1 MKVLHF
7 QALVVGA
14 LCLGAAVLAAETNNH
29 HQQLAELQADARNT
43 PADPAPALRRDI
55 DALGVRLATLQPQV
69 VALGEVQGRHTA
81 AQAALGQQQG
91 ELAASLMTLQAAP
104 PGPSRNDLTA
114 LEQRLATAE
123 ATLQKLS
130 ARPAMPAAAN
140 TQPKASTGE
149 KAKAKALTPPFT
161 LLGIETRGDVRFVA
175 ALPVGAYSLTTVHL
189 LQPGDSLNSWQLR
202 AIRADQVVFHIPGH
216 GDRTLPLP

>member
-14 LCLGAAVLAAETNNH
+14 LCLGAAVLAAKTYNH
-29 HQQLAELQADARNT
+29 HQQLAELQAAARNA
-43 PADPAPALRRDI
+43 PPDPAPALRRDI
-55 DALGVRLATLQPQV
+55 GALGDRLATLQPQV
-69 VALGEVQGRHTA
+69 MALGEAQGRHTA
-81 AQAALGQQQG
+81 AQAALGRQQD
-91 ELAASLMTLQAAP
+91 ELAVSLKALQAAP
-104 PGPSRNDLTA
+104 PGPSSSDLTA

-123 ATLQKLS
+123 VTLDKLS
-130 ARPAMPAAAN
+130 TRPSVPAAAN
-140 TQPKASTGE
+140 ARPQASTSE
-149 KAKAKALTPPFT
+149 KAKAKALAPPFT

-175 ALPVGAYSLTTVHL
+175 VLPAGKHSLSTVHL

-202 AIRADQVVFHIPGH
+202 TIRADQVVFHIPGH

>member
-14 LCLGAAVLAAETNNH
+14 LCLGAAVLAAETYNH
-29 HQQLAELQADARNT
+29 HQQLAELQAAARNA

-55 DALGVRLATLQPQV
+55 DALDARLATLQPQV
-69 VALGEVQGRHTA
+69 VALSEVQGRQTT
-81 AQAALGQQQG
+81 AQAALTQQQD
-91 ELAASLMTLQAAP
+91 ELAVSLKTLQAAP
-104 PGPSRNDLTA
+104 PGPSRTDLTA

-123 ATLQKLS
+123 ATLEKLS
-130 ARPAMPAAAN
+130 ARPAVPAAAT
-140 TQPKASTGE
+140 TQPKASSSE
-149 KAKAKALTPPFT
+149 KAKAKPLAPPFT

-175 ALPVGAYSLTTVHL
+175 ALPAGAHSLTTVHL

-202 AIRADQVVFHIPGH
+202 AIRADQVVFHVPGQ
-216 GDRTLPLP
+216 GDHTLPLP

>member
-14 LCLGAAVLAAETNNH
+14 LCLGTAVLATETYNH
-29 HQQLAELQADARNT
+29 HQHLADLQAAARNA

-55 DALGVRLATLQPQV
+55 DALDVRLATLQPQF
-69 VALGEVQGRHTA
+69 VALSEMQGRQTT
-81 AQAALGQQQG
+81 AQAALGQQQD
-91 ELAASLMTLQAAP
+91 ELAASLKTLKAAP
-104 PGPSRNDLTA
+104 PGPSSNDLTV
-114 LEQRLATAE
+114 LEQRLATIE
-123 ATLQKLS
+123 ATLEKLS
-130 ARPAMPAAAN
+130 TRTSASPDNNARP
-140 TQPKASTGE
+140 QASTGE
-149 KAKAKALTPPFT
+149 KAKAKVLTPPFT

-175 ALPVGAYSLTTVHL
+175 ALPAGAHSLTTVHL

-202 AIRADQVVFHIPGH
+202 AIRGDRVVFHIPGQ

>member
-14 LCLGAAVLAAETNNH
+14 LCLGAAVLAAETYNH
-29 HQQLAELQADARNT
+29 HQQLAELLAAARNA

-55 DALGVRLATLQPQV
+55 DALDVRLATLQPQI
-69 VALGEVQGRHTA
+69 VALSEVQGRQTT
-81 AQAALGQQQG
+81 AQAALAQQQD
-91 ELAASLMTLQAAP
+91 ELAASLKTLQAAP
-104 PGPSRNDLTA
+104 PGPSSNDLKA

-123 ATLQKLS
+123 ATLEQLS
-130 ARPAMPAAAN
+130 VRPAMPAAAN

-175 ALPVGAYSLTTVHL
+175 ALPAGAHSLTTVHL
-189 LQPGDSLNSWQLR
+189 LQLGDSLNSWQLR
-202 AIRADQVVFHIPGH
+202 AIRADRVVFHVPGH
-216 GDRTLPLP
+216 GDHTLPLP

>member
-14 LCLGAAVLAAETNNH
+14 LCLGAAVLAAETYNH
-29 HQQLAELQADARNT
+29 HQQLAELQAAARNA
-43 PADPAPALRRDI
+43 PADPTPALRRDI
-55 DALGVRLATLQPQV
+55 DALADKLTTLQPQV
-69 VALGEVQGRHTA
+69 VALGEAQSRHTT
-81 AQAALGQQQG
+81 AQVALGQQQD
-91 ELAASLMTLQAAP
+91 ELAASLKTLQAAP
-104 PGPSRNDLTA
+104 PGSSSTDMTA
-114 LEQRLATAE
+114 LEQRLAAAE
-123 ATLQKLS
+123 ATLERLS
-130 ARPAMPAAAN
+130 ARPSVSAAAS
-140 TQPKASTGE
+140 TQPQASIGE

-175 ALPVGAYSLTTVHL
+175 ALPVGAHSLTTVHL
-189 LQPGDSLNSWQLR
+189 LQPGDSFNSWQLR